1 MPRRLAP
8 FLLLLILA
16 TPVLAFAGSVDA
28 DAKLDALLRARAA
41 APAGL
46 SRVIIRTARGASAAA
61 ALRKAGGI
69 AGRRLAAVDGQV
81 ALLPDV
87 ALLELAASPDVLS
100 IVLDRRVHGAME
112 RTSAAIGASWVR
124 DELGVDGSGVGVAII
139 DSGVAN
145 WHDDLGS
152 ERVTHFADFITYL
165 PAAHDDY
172 GHGTHV
178 AGIIAGSGFD
188 SGGARRGVAPGANLI
203 VLKVLDGMGDG
214 YISNVIAAIDYAIEQ
229 RARFNIRVLNLSVS
243 AGVFESYTTDP
254 FTLAAKRAV
263 DAGIVVVTAAG
274 NLGRNDRGQVQ
285 HGGITAPGNAPWVLT
300 VGASNH
306 NRTVSRADDTLA
318 AFTSRGPTNIDRESK
333 PDLVAP
339 GVGIESLAAAGST
352 IYNTSPAARLRGT
365 IDTASPP
372 YITMTGSSM
381 SAPVVAGTVA
391 LMLQANPA
399 LTPNLVKAIL
409 QYTAERR
416 TRYEPSAQG
425 AGFLNARGAVQLA
438 GTLRSGTSI
447 PAAMTTGGKD
457 PSPWS
462 REIIWG
468 GRRVR
473 GGVLTAGATAWRP
486 EVVWGASTTAEGDD
500 IAWGTSLD
508 GGTEWRDGGESELIT
523 FDTPLHVAGW
533 VSFEERGQAAGWND
547 GTGRTPWSAR
557 LTIAGL
563 APDDGRRPLSARLT
577 EARGY

>member
-1 MPRRLAP
+1 MARRLAS
-8 FLLLLILA
+8 FVLLLILILA
-16 TPVLAFAGSVDA
+16 MPLVAFAGSAGA

-41 APAGL
+41 APRGL
-46 SRVIIRTARGASAAA
+46 SRVIIRSTRGGSAAA
-61 ALRKAGGI
+61 ALKKAGGI

-87 ALLELAASPDVLS
+87 ALLELAASPDILS
-100 IVLDRRVHGAME
+100 IALDRRVHGAME

-124 DELGVDGSGVGVAII
+124 DELGFDGSGVGVAII

-165 PAAHDDY
+165 PSAHDEY

-188 SGGARRGVAPGANLI
+188 SGGARRGVAPGASLI
-203 VLKVLDGMGDG
+203 VLKVLDGAGDG

-243 AGVFESYTTDP
+243 AGVFESYATDP

-300 VGASNH
+300 VGASH
-306 NRTVSRADDTLA
+306 HHRTVSRADDTLA

-352 IYNTSPAARLRGT
+352 IYNTASAARLRGT
-365 IDTASPP
+365 IDTPTSP
-372 YITMTGSSM
+372 YLALTGSSM

-391 LMLQANPA
+391 LMLQANPS

-409 QYTAERR
+409 QYTAERSA
-416 TRYEPSAQG
+416 RYESSAQG

-438 GTLRSGTSI
+438 GTLRNGASI
-447 PAAMTTGGKD
+447 STGGRD

-468 GRRVR
+468 GHRVR

-500 IAWGTSLD
+500 IVWGTSLD
-508 GGTEWRDGGESELIT
+508 GETEWRGGGEAELSAL
-523 FDTPLHVAGW
+523 DTPVHVAGW
-533 VSFEERGQAAGWND
+533 ASFVLAG
-547 GTGRTPWSAR
+547 
-557 LTIAGL
+557 I
-563 APDDGRRPLSARLT
+563 APDDRRRLRSAPLM
-577 EARGY
+577 EARGF